1 MVSIK
6 TIVAMIN
13 RVLTL
18 LIASAAALFAQTFE
32 VASVKVAPVIP
43 GELYNINLG
52 TVRHDTVT
60 LGNASLADCIR
71 FAYGLT
77 SDSQL
82 SSPDWVKSKEL
93 RYDIVA
99 KAPADTPREQL
110 LQMMQGVLKER
121 FKLALHSEKR
131 DLAYYALVVGK
142 GGSKMRESTT
152 EAPATPPAGIQGQLR
167 IVSNHM

>member
-32 VASVKVAPVIP
+32 VASVNVAPVIP
-43 GELYNINLG
+43 GEVYNINLG
-52 TVRHDTVT
+52 TVRHETVT

-82 SSPDWVKSKEL
+82 SNPDRMMIKLL
-93 RYDIVA
+93 RYDNV
-99 KAPADTPREQL
+99 TN
-110 LQMMQGVLKER
+110 LQVYKTRKKIL
-121 FKLALHSEKR
+121 
-131 DLAYYALVVGK
+131 
-142 GGSKMRESTT
+142 
-152 EAPATPPAGIQGQLR
+152 
-167 IVSNHM
+167 